1 MEQRVNLKFLVKL
14 GKNPNEC
21 VKLLQEAYGEDA
33 MSKTRV
39 YEWHKRFKNGREEVE
54 DDRKSGRPSTSK
66 TDENIDRVRQ
76 LVRSDRRL
84 TVRMIAEELGMN
96 RETVRTILVQELG
109 MRKVCAKMVPK
120 LLTDDQKE
128 HRVNVCRDLLER
140 IRDDPEFLG
149 QVITGDETW
158 VFQYDPE
165 TKRQSLQWKTPGSP
179 RPKKARMSRSRV
191 KVMLIAFFDQKGLV
205 HHEFVPDG
213 QTVNQ
218 TFYKQVLDRLHRR
231 VRRCRRARW
240 AERTWLL
247 HHDNAPAHTA
257 LSVRQFLAQKQTA
270 VLDHPPY
277 SPDLAP
283 CDFWLFPK
291 LKSQLKGTHFASA
304 SDIKDTVT
312 RALKELKEEDF
323 AECFRA
329 WPKRMQKCIN
339 SGGDYFEGDNE

>member
-1 MEQRVNLKFLVKL
+1 MEQRVNLKLLVKL

-84 TVRMIAEELGMN
+84 TVRMIAEELSMN

-158 VFQYDPE
+158 VFQYDP
-165 TKRQSLQWKTPGSP
+165 
-179 RPKKARMSRSRV
+179 
-191 KVMLIAFFDQKGLV
+191 
-205 HHEFVPDG
+205 
-213 QTVNQ
+213 
-218 TFYKQVLDRLHRR
+218 
-231 VRRCRRARW
+231 
-240 AERTWLL
+240 
-247 HHDNAPAHTA
+247 
-257 LSVRQFLAQKQTA
+257 
-270 VLDHPPY
+270 
-277 SPDLAP
+277 
-283 CDFWLFPK
+283 
-291 LKSQLKGTHFASA
+291 
-304 SDIKDTVT
+304 
-312 RALKELKEEDF
+312 
-323 AECFRA
+323 
-329 WPKRMQKCIN
+329 
-339 SGGDYFEGDNE
+339 